1 MKIKFDKRVE
11 VVFVVVALLGI
22 AGREWVIPQITWPL
36 QLLLFSLSL
45 VMLNSVWAFHYWFNA
60 WLNRWLPFERDVN
73 KRVAVQLLGGWGI
86 VKTVLIGIGLFLINH
101 LVPELSQSMNR
112 LNIVALGAGAFLA
125 NIVLGLG
132 FIANHFFIQWQAN
145 LVRAARLEK
154 EKAQVQ
160 YDNLANQLNPHF
172 LFNSL
177 SSLDSLIDE
186 NPALA
191 RRFLQQLSKV
201 FRYVLQ
207 HKDNELVTL
216 ETELDFIKNYVSL
229 LKTRFDGTF
238 QLSYQISPDGHDRQ
252 IVPVTLQILIENAIK
267 HNVISEANP
276 LTVHITA
283 DADCLIVSNPIQR
296 KRQVGTSN
304 GQGLQNLA
312 MLYSYLSKNPVVV
325 QDNNE
330 TFQVQIPLLTGS

>member
-1 MKIKFDKRVE
+1 MRIKFDKRVE
-11 VVFVVVALLGI
+11 AVFVGVALLGI
-22 AGREWVIPQITWPL
+22 AGREWVLPQISWPL
-36 QLLLFSLSL
+36 QLLLFGLTL
-45 VMLNSVWAFHYWFNA
+45 IMLNGLWAFHYWFNA
-60 WLNRWLPFERDVN
+60 WLNKRLPFEQDVS
-73 KRVAVQLLGGWGI
+73 KRVAVQLLVGWGI
-86 VKTVLIGIGLFLINH
+86 VKVTLLLAGSFLINS
-101 LVPELSQSMNR
+101 LVPELAQSLNR
-112 LNIVALGAGAFLA
+112 LTIITVGVVAFLA

-132 FIANHFFIQWQAN
+132 FIASHFFNQWQAN
-145 LVRAARLEK
+145 RLRSARLEK

-207 HKDNELVTL
+207 HKNNELVSL
-216 ETELDFIKNYVSL
+216 QTELNFIKNYVSL
-229 LKTRFDGTF
+229 LHTRFDGQF
-238 QLSYQISPDGHDRQ
+238 KLSCQISPDGLDRQ

-267 HNVISEANP
+267 HNVISEAHP
-276 LTVHITA
+276 LTVQITA

-296 KRQVGTSN
+296 KKQIATSN

-312 MLYSYLSKNPVVV
+312 MLYSYLSKKPVEVA
-325 QDNNE
+325 DNNE
-330 TFQVQIPLLTGS
+330 TFQVRVPLLPVG